1 MDEQAW
7 SDEKIEQWN
16 AAYAWAPV
24 GSDEFGDYFETQAR
38 RPGHSENVRAS
49 SVDWRARV
57 RADIR
62 SSRYGGPGVPVPGLV
77 EYRAG
82 RRDRSIT
89 GSITFGSW
97 ARGRAFPQTM
107 HFVAYA
113 ESGATETYA
122 EWSLEHPQ

>member
-1 MDEQAW
+1 MNEQAW
-7 SDEKIEQWN
+7 NE
-16 AAYAWAPV
+16 AYPWAPV
-24 GSDEFGDYFETQAR
+24 GSDEAEDYFEVQAKA
-38 RPGHSENVRAS
+38 PGHSGRSGTGA
-49 SVDWRARV
+49 VDWRDRV

-62 SSRYGGPGVPVPGLV
+62 STRYGGPGVPVPGLA

-82 RRDRSIT
+82 RRDKSIT